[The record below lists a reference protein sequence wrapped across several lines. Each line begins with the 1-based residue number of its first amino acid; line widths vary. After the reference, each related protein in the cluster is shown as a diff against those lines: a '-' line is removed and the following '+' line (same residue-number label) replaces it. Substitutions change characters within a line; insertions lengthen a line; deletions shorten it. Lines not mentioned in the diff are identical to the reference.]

1 MRTKLYLAFFCVAF
15 FWGTTFL
22 GIKIGVE
29 TIPPFI
35 LAGIRNFISGFII
48 ITYLF
53 YQKRLEKIS
62 IHQFARA
69 FLLSMLMI
77 VLANGL
83 TTYAEKYISSGLA
96 SLISTLNPLFVLLIN
111 LFLGYEK
118 LSFKTILGIF
128 FGMLGMFLLYQSRI
142 EELLVPEYRFG
153 ILAIFIAIIS
163 WSIGTIITKK
173 GSTKTLS
180 MLMNVSLQ
188 MIIAGVVLTSIQ
200 FTLTPNITYETWST
214 RSILAM
220 IYLALFGSVVGYV
233 AFSYLLSQIS
243 STKVTVLSYAN
254 VVVALFLGWLL
265 LDEIITLRIILATLF
280 IISGVFIV
288 NYKRKKLRS
297 DL

>member
-243 STKVTVLSYAN
+243 STKVTILSYAN

>member
-1 MRTKLYLAFFCVAF
+1 LRTKLYLAFFCVAF

>member
-53 YQKRLEKIS
+53 YQKKLEKIS

-153 ILAIFIAIIS
+153 ILAIFIAITS

>member
-53 YQKRLEKIS
+53 YQKKLEKIS

-243 STKVTVLSYAN
+243 STKVTILSYAN